1 MNTIASLKDGEDAL
15 ESTKVL
21 ECKPSSPNY
30 MKMFGMSVA
39 QLRTEKDVVT
49 IQTPFEGA
57 KEAAFLATSSSE
69 PLRSWFTPSY
79 GMVLNLLSTRN
90 LQDCEHFL
98 ARSFLRFQTAG
109 NVEETIAEAQ
119 RLDSEAESMLR
130 KLHGGDGD
138 LFKKYEAANVRN

>member
-1 MNTIASLKDGEDAL
+1 MPDRGSACLIPALHWCPHPSCSDAL
-15 ESTKVL
+15 NGIPID
-21 ECKPSSPNY
+21 C
-30 MKMFGMSVA
+30 
-39 QLRTEKDVVT
+39 R
-49 IQTPFEGA
+49 FEGA
-57 KEAAFLATSSSE
+57 RAAYSIIARGPEQIMSQFSI
-69 PLRSWFTPSY
+69 SY

-119 RLDSEAESMLR
+119 RLDNEAESMLR